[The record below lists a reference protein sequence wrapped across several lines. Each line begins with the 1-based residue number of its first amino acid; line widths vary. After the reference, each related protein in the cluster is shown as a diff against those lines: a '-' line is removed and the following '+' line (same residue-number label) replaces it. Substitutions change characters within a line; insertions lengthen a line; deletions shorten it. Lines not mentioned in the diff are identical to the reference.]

1 VVFFQVPLRKEDR
14 HKTAFRVQNTFYE
27 RAGMP
32 MELQN
37 SSAIFQRLMD
47 HVLKE
52 DIGERSFLYFDD
64 ILGFSKTEEKHKED
78 VERVLRKLVEA
89 GLKGNK
95 AKCIFMEK
103 QMEFLG
109 HILSKNIIIPLP
121 KNTKGVEE
129 YEMPRNVE
137 ETRRFLR
144 LVNYYRKFIPSCAS
158 ICSPLTEIL
167 KKTTKFRWEKEQI
180 RAFDELK

>member
-1 VVFFQVPLRKEDR
+1 
-14 HKTAFRVQNTFYE
+14 
-27 RAGMP
+27 

-89 GLKGNK
+89 DLKGNK
-95 AKCIFMEK
+95 DKCIFMEK
-103 QMEFLG
+103 TDRIFRTYFVKEYNHTFTEE
-109 HILSKNIIIPLP
+109 H
-121 KNTKGVEE
+121 KGG
-129 YEMPRNVE
+129 
-137 ETRRFLR
+137 
-144 LVNYYRKFIPSCAS
+144 
-158 ICSPLTEIL
+158 
-167 KKTTKFRWEKEQI
+167 
-180 RAFDELK
+180 